1 MDSSCY
7 CLSSP
12 AHPPESGDVNPPHI
26 LNSLLLNQQQCRPSA
41 CLPFAPTQVQ
51 GREQSVVLAEG
62 KIQPEELYTLSRP
75 HPRPRPASRQG
86 DSRQPIFC
94 CHLRPQPSLCTTRDD
109 NLPAD
114 NSSAQPPAG
123 QDTGHQVPHST
134 QDSPGS
140 GPCPEC
146 SSGSCV
152 ALGLQSQ
159 ALKHALLLSHP
170 S

>member
-1 MDSSCY
+1 M
-7 CLSSP
+7 
-12 AHPPESGDVNPPHI
+12 
-26 LNSLLLNQQQCRPSA
+26 
-41 CLPFAPTQVQ
+41 
-51 GREQSVVLAEG
+51 VLAEG

-75 HPRPRPASRQG
+75 HPRPRPAWRQG

-152 ALGLQSQ
+152 ALGLQSPGPQ
-159 ALKHALLLSHP
+159 TYRTSPTLLEKPAFLISPRPSTCQNPMQLKGAPLKGQFPIFPAGEP
-170 S
+170 SQL